1 MNKKIIALILAL
13 AAVCVGASA
22 QPKISGRVPTR
33 EKRGYDQQ
41 FVIDTASV
49 RILYALN
56 AKDIKDENTYIDLG
70 KLEVGKRVKK
80 YSSEFVDLSDVEA
93 VKWKKET
100 GHTGYVP
107 KSFWMGGRPE
117 LHENWSE
124 LVFSD
129 YIIRGNQPMEQREQ
143 NQARLDSAESR
154 QRKTEGQLKEYAC
167 FPLWAERENSSYT
180 EQWPLMRWTL
190 ADEQQTILGHRCQ
203 KATCQFRGRDFVAWF
218 AADVPIKGGPWK
230 FGGLPGCILKVYDV
244 QKIYVW
250 EAVAIER
257 GTYQIMQ
264 YPDKLY
270 PKSTRKSVWQRQ
282 IKYNEDYLNAIG
294 WVSLEGRPTP
304 PKIHFE
310 PLEKE

>member
-1 MNKKIIALILAL
+1 MNKRIITIILAL
-13 AAVCVGASA
+13 AAVCGGASA
-22 QPKISGRVPTR
+22 QPKISGRVPVR

-41 FVIDTASV
+41 IVIDTANV

-56 AKDIKDENTYIDLG
+56 AKDIKDEDTYIDLG
-70 KLEVGKRVKK
+70 KLEVGRRVSK

-129 YIIRGNQPMEQREQ
+129 YIIRGN
-143 NQARLDSAESR
+143 
-154 QRKTEGQLKEYAC
+154 QLKEYAC

-282 IKYNEDYLNAIG
+282 KKYTEDYLNAIG
-294 WVSLEGRPTP
+294 WISLEGRPTP

-310 PLEKE
+310 SLEKE

>member
-1 MNKKIIALILAL
+1 MNKRIITIIITLT
-13 AAVCVGASA
+13 AVCGVASA
-22 QPKISGRVPTR
+22 QPKVNGEAPIR
-33 EKRGYDQQ
+33 EKRGYNQRI
-41 FVIDTASV
+41 VIDTATV
-49 RILYALN
+49 RVLYALN
-56 AKDIKDENTYIDLG
+56 AKDIKDENTYLDLG
-70 KLEVGKRVKK
+70 KLEIGKRVKK
-80 YSSEFVDLSDVEA
+80 YSSEFIYTSDLEVIR
-93 VKWKKET
+93 WKREK
-100 GHTGYVP
+100 GHKGNVP
-107 KSFWMGGRPE
+107 KTFFIRGE
-117 LHENWSE
+117 KADKWSE
-124 LVFSD
+124 LVYSD
-129 YIIRGNQPMEQREQ
+129 YIVRGNE
-143 NQARLDSAESR
+143 
-154 QRKTEGQLKEYAC
+154 LKEYVC

-180 EQWPLMRWTL
+180 EPWPLMQWTL

-203 KATCQFRGRDFVAWF
+203 KATCRFRGRDFVAWF
-218 AADVPIKGGPWK
+218 ATDVPIKGGPWK

-282 IKYNEDYLNAIG
+282 KKYTEDYLNAIG
-294 WVSLEGRPTP
+294 WTSLEGRPTP

>member
-1 MNKKIIALILAL
+1 MNKRIITLIIVL
-13 AAVCVGASA
+13 AAVCGGASA
-22 QPKISGRVPTR
+22 QPKVSGRVPTR
-33 EKRGYDQQ
+33 EKRGYDKQ
-41 FVIDTASV
+41 FVIDTANV

-56 AKDIKDENTYIDLG
+56 AKDIKDEDTYIDLG
-70 KLEVGKRVKK
+70 KLEVGRRVSK

-129 YIIRGNQPMEQREQ
+129 YIIRGNQ
-143 NQARLDSAESR
+143 
-154 QRKTEGQLKEYAC
+154 LKEYAC

-190 ADEQQTILGHRCQ
+190 ADELQTILGHRCQ
-203 KATCQFRGRDFVAWF
+203 KATCHFRGRDFVAWF

-257 GTYQIMQ
+257 GTYKIMQ

-282 IKYNEDYLNAIG
+282 IKYNEDYKNAIG
-294 WVSLEGRPTP
+294 SMSLEGRPTP

>member
-1 MNKKIIALILAL
+1 MNKKIITLIIAL
-13 AAVCVGASA
+13 ATVCGGASA
-22 QPKISGRVPTR
+22 QPKISGRVPVR

-41 FVIDTASV
+41 IVIDTANV

-56 AKDIKDENTYIDLG
+56 AKDIKDEDTYIDLG
-70 KLEVGKRVKK
+70 KLEVGRRVSK

-129 YIIRGNQPMEQREQ
+129 YIIRGNQ
-143 NQARLDSAESR
+143 
-154 QRKTEGQLKEYAC
+154 LKEYAC
-167 FPLWAERENSSYT
+167 FPLRAERENSSYT

-282 IKYNEDYLNAIG
+282 KKYTEDYLNAIG
-294 WVSLEGRPTP
+294 WTSLEGRPTP

>member
-1 MNKKIIALILAL
+1 MNKKIITLILAL
-13 AAVCVGASA
+13 AAVCGGASA
-22 QPKISGRVPTR
+22 QPKISGRVPVR

-41 FVIDTASV
+41 FVIDTANV

-56 AKDIKDENTYIDLG
+56 AKDIKDEDTYIDLG
-70 KLEVGKRVKK
+70 KLEVGRRVSK

-129 YIIRGNQPMEQREQ
+129 YIIRGN
-143 NQARLDSAESR
+143 
-154 QRKTEGQLKEYAC
+154 QLKEYAC

-282 IKYNEDYLNAIG
+282 KKYTEDYLNAIG
-294 WVSLEGRPTP
+294 WISLEGRPTP

>member
-1 MNKKIIALILAL
+1 MNKRIISIILAL
-13 AAVCVGASA
+13 ASVCGGAMA
-22 QPKISGRVPTR
+22 QPKVNGETPIR
-33 EKRGYDQQ
+33 EKRGYNQRI
-41 FVIDTASV
+41 VIDTATV
-49 RILYALN
+49 RVLYALN
-56 AKDIKDENTYIDLG
+56 AKDIKDENTYLDLG
-70 KLEVGKRVKK
+70 KLEIGKRVKK
-80 YSSEFVDLSDVEA
+80 YSSEFIYTSDLEVIR
-93 VKWKKET
+93 WKREK
-100 GHTGYVP
+100 GHKGNVP
-107 KSFWMGGRPE
+107 KTFFIRGE
-117 LHENWSE
+117 KADKWSE
-124 LVFSD
+124 LVYSD
-129 YIIRGNQPMEQREQ
+129 YIVRGNE
-143 NQARLDSAESR
+143 
-154 QRKTEGQLKEYAC
+154 LKEYAC

-180 EQWPLMRWTL
+180 EPWPLMRWSL

-203 KATCQFRGRDFVAWF
+203 KATCRFRGRDFVAWF
-218 AADVPIKGGPWK
+218 AADVPVKGGPWK

-282 IKYNEDYLNAIG
+282 TKYNEDYWNAIG
-294 WVSLEGRPTP
+294 WISLEGRPTP

>member
-1 MNKKIIALILAL
+1 MNKRIITIILAL
-13 AAVCVGASA
+13 AAVCGGANA
-22 QPKISGRVPTR
+22 QPKISGRVPVR

-41 FVIDTASV
+41 IVIDTANV

-56 AKDIKDENTYIDLG
+56 AKDIKDEDTYIDLG
-70 KLEVGKRVKK
+70 KLEVGRRVSK

-129 YIIRGNQPMEQREQ
+129 YIIRGNQ
-143 NQARLDSAESR
+143 
-154 QRKTEGQLKEYAC
+154 LKEYAC

-180 EQWPLMRWTL
+180 EPWPLMHWTL
-190 ADEQQTILGHRCQ
+190 ANDSQTILGHRCQ
-203 KATCQFRGRDFVAWF
+203 KATCHFRGRDFIAWF
-218 AADVPIKGGPWK
+218 ASDVPFKGGPWK

-257 GTYQIMQ
+257 GTFQIMQ

-282 IKYNEDYLNAIG
+282 KKYTEDYLNAIG
-294 WVSLEGRPTP
+294 WISLEGRPTP

-310 PLEKE
+310 QLEKE

>member
-1 MNKKIIALILAL
+1 MNKCIITIIAL
-13 AAVCVGASA
+13 AVVCGGAMA
-22 QPKISGRVPTR
+22 QPKVNGEAPIR
-33 EKRGYDQQ
+33 EKRGYNQRI
-41 FVIDTASV
+41 VIDTATV
-49 RILYALN
+49 RVLYALN
-56 AKDIKDENTYIDLG
+56 AKDIKDENTYLDLG
-70 KLEVGKRVKK
+70 KLEIGKRVKK
-80 YSSEFVDLSDVEA
+80 YSSEFIYTSDLEVIR
-93 VKWKKET
+93 WKREK
-100 GHTGYVP
+100 GHKGNVP
-107 KSFWMGGRPE
+107 KTFFIRGE
-117 LHENWSE
+117 KADKWSE
-124 LVFSD
+124 LVYSD
-129 YIIRGNQPMEQREQ
+129 YIVRGNE
-143 NQARLDSAESR
+143 
-154 QRKTEGQLKEYAC
+154 LKEYAC

-180 EQWPLMRWTL
+180 EPWPLMQWTL

-203 KATCQFRGRDFVAWF
+203 KATCRFRGRDFVAWF

-282 IKYNEDYLNAIG
+282 TKYNEDYWNAIG
-294 WVSLEGRPTP
+294 WTSLEGRPTP

-310 PLEKE
+310 QLEKE

>member
-1 MNKKIIALILAL
+1 MNKKLITLIIAL
-13 AAVCVGASA
+13 AAVCGGASA
-22 QPKISGRVPTR
+22 QPKISGRVPVR

-41 FVIDTASV
+41 IVIDTANV

-56 AKDIKDENTYIDLG
+56 AKDIKDEDTYIDLG
-70 KLEVGKRVKK
+70 KLEVGRRVSK

-129 YIIRGNQPMEQREQ
+129 YIIRGN
-143 NQARLDSAESR
+143 
-154 QRKTEGQLKEYAC
+154 QLKEYAC

-282 IKYNEDYLNAIG
+282 KKYTEDYLNAIG
-294 WVSLEGRPTP
+294 WTSLEGRPTP

>member
-1 MNKKIIALILAL
+1 MNKRIITIILAL
-13 AAVCVGASA
+13 SAVCSGAVA
-22 QPKISGRVPTR
+22 QPKISGRVPVR

-41 FVIDTASV
+41 IVIDTANV

-56 AKDIKDENTYIDLG
+56 AKDIKDEDTYIDLG
-70 KLEVGKRVKK
+70 KLEVGRRVSK

-129 YIIRGNQPMEQREQ
+129 YIIRGN
-143 NQARLDSAESR
+143 
-154 QRKTEGQLKEYAC
+154 QLKEYAC

-230 FGGLPGCILKVYDV
+230 FGGLPGRILKVYDV

-282 IKYNEDYLNAIG
+282 KKYTEDYLNAIG
-294 WVSLEGRPTP
+294 WTSLEGRPTP
-304 PKIHFE
+304 KKIHFE

>member
-1 MNKKIIALILAL
+1 MNKRIITLIIAL
-13 AAVCVGASA
+13 AAVCDGASA
-22 QPKISGRVPTR
+22 QPKISGRVPVR

-41 FVIDTASV
+41 IVIDTANV

-70 KLEVGKRVKK
+70 KLEVGRRVSM

-129 YIIRGNQPMEQREQ
+129 YIIRGN
-143 NQARLDSAESR
+143 
-154 QRKTEGQLKEYAC
+154 QLKEYAC

-257 GTYQIMQ
+257 GKFLISQ

-270 PKSTRKSVWQRQ
+270 PKSSRKSVWQRQ
-282 IKYNEDYLNAIG
+282 KKYNADYWEAIG
-294 WVSLEGRPTP
+294 WTSLEGRRVPN
-304 PKIHFE
+304 KDAFE

>member
-1 MNKKIIALILAL
+1 MNKRIITIIIAL
-13 AAVCVGASA
+13 AAVCGGASA
-22 QPKISGRVPTR
+22 QPKVSGRVPVR

-41 FVIDTASV
+41 IVIDTANV

-70 KLEVGKRVKK
+70 KLEVGRRVSK
-80 YSSEFVDLSDVEA
+80 YSSEFIDLSDVEA

-129 YIIRGNQPMEQREQ
+129 YIIRGN
-143 NQARLDSAESR
+143 
-154 QRKTEGQLKEYAC
+154 QLKEYAC

-282 IKYNEDYLNAIG
+282 IKYAEDYLNAIG
-294 WVSLEGRPTP
+294 WISLEGRPTP

>member
-1 MNKKIIALILAL
+1 MNRRIITIILAL
-13 AAVCVGASA
+13 AAVCGGVSA
-22 QPKISGRVPTR
+22 QPKVSGRVPTR

-41 FVIDTASV
+41 FVIDTANV

-56 AKDIKDENTYIDLG
+56 AKDIKDEDTYIDLG
-70 KLEVGKRVKK
+70 KLEVGRRVSK

-129 YIIRGNQPMEQREQ
+129 YIIRGN
-143 NQARLDSAESR
+143 
-154 QRKTEGQLKEYAC
+154 QLKEYAC

-264 YPDKLY
+264 YPVKLY

-282 IKYNEDYLNAIG
+282 KKYTEDYLNAIG
-294 WVSLEGRPTP
+294 WTSLEGRPTP

>member
-1 MNKKIIALILAL
+1 MNKRIITLIIAL
-13 AAVCVGASA
+13 AAVCDGASA
-22 QPKISGRVPTR
+22 QPKISGRVPVR

-41 FVIDTASV
+41 IVIDTANV

-56 AKDIKDENTYIDLG
+56 AKDIKDEDTYIDLG
-70 KLEVGKRVKK
+70 KLEVGRRVSK

-129 YIIRGNQPMEQREQ
+129 YIIRGN
-143 NQARLDSAESR
+143 
-154 QRKTEGQLKEYAC
+154 QLKEYAC

-282 IKYNEDYLNAIG
+282 IKYTEDYLNAIG
-294 WVSLEGRPTP
+294 WTSLEGRPTP

>member
-1 MNKKIIALILAL
+1 MNKKIITIIIVL
-13 AAVCVGASA
+13 AAVCGGVSA
-22 QPKISGRVPTR
+22 QPKVSGRVPVR

-41 FVIDTASV
+41 FVFDTANV

-56 AKDIKDENTYIDLG
+56 AKDIKDEDTYIDLG
-70 KLEVGKRVKK
+70 KLEVGRRVSK

-129 YIIRGNQPMEQREQ
+129 YIIRGN
-143 NQARLDSAESR
+143 
-154 QRKTEGQLKEYAC
+154 QLKEYAC

-282 IKYNEDYLNAIG
+282 KKYTEDYLNAIG
-294 WVSLEGRPTP
+294 WTSLEGRPTP

>member
-1 MNKKIIALILAL
+1 MNKRIITLIIAL
-13 AAVCVGASA
+13 AAVCGGASA
-22 QPKISGRVPTR
+22 QPKVSGRVPVR

-41 FVIDTASV
+41 IVIDTANI

-56 AKDIKDENTYIDLG
+56 AKDIKDEDTYIDLG
-70 KLEVGKRVKK
+70 KLEVGRRVSK

-129 YIIRGNQPMEQREQ
+129 YIIRGN
-143 NQARLDSAESR
+143 
-154 QRKTEGQLKEYAC
+154 QLKEYAC

-282 IKYNEDYLNAIG
+282 IKYAEDYLNAIG
-294 WVSLEGRPTP
+294 WISLEGRPTP

>member
-1 MNKKIIALILAL
+1 MNKRIITLIIAL
-13 AAVCVGASA
+13 AAVCGGASA
-22 QPKISGRVPTR
+22 QPKISGRVPVR

-41 FVIDTASV
+41 IVIDTANV

-56 AKDIKDENTYIDLG
+56 AKDIKDEDTYIDLG
-70 KLEVGKRVKK
+70 KLEVGRRVSK

-129 YIIRGNQPMEQREQ
+129 YIIRGN
-143 NQARLDSAESR
+143 
-154 QRKTEGQLKEYAC
+154 QLKEYAC

-282 IKYNEDYLNAIG
+282 IKYAEDYLNAIG
-294 WVSLEGRPTP
+294 WTSLEGRPTP